1 MISTSSSLQILASN
15 LVYLSPEWAACN
27 SLAVIL
33 VTSVNAD
40 RELAKTKRGRLLDVV
55 RAGTG
60 SFFQGRT
67 GCLFFCGHGPVSVLS
82 EETLIPYGSLDPY
95 TPPG

>member
-1 MISTSSSLQILASN
+1 MNSASSSLQILASN
-15 LVYLSPEWAACN
+15 LVYLSPERAACN

-40 RELAKTKRGRLLDVV
+40 RELAKTERGRLLDVV

-67 GCLFFCGHGPVSVLS
+67 GCLLCRGHGPVSVLS
-82 EETLIPYGSLDPY
+82 GETLVPYGSLDHY
-95 TPPG
+95 TPAG

>member
-1 MISTSSSLQILASN
+1 MTADTIIN
-15 LVYLSPEWAACN
+15 LGHLSPDRAAFN

-40 RELAKTKRGRLLDVV
+40 RELAKTERGRLLGVV

-67 GCLFFCGHGPVSVLS
+67 GCLLC
-82 EETLIPYGSLDPY
+82 
-95 TPPG
+95 